1 MVTWTDTQLEKPMR
15 LIEIVVYNFDA
26 KNEQ

>member
-1 MVTWTDTQLEKPMR
+1 MVTWTDTQLEKLMR

>member
-1 MVTWTDTQLEKPMR
+1 MVTWTDTRLEKLMR